1 MTPTVETGL
10 VRKPSWN
17 ATPLWSLPLCEH
29 NGIHSHHHTYYERK
43 TCRGV
48 AYPSGVFPWRCPRSV
63 FFSSKNG
70 QASSAAAVL
79 ASAIVRSEKTHT
91 LACNEF
97 QMLICL
103 QPQVVK
109 AIYDT
114 KSCISQHH
122 CITLA
127 QQRDRMNFPDRIK
140 FGGYVDTYCNNS
152 CWSTQNSWN
161 CCIEG
166 HKTFGTVTNEC
177 QITPRWRTYISKCP
191 HTISY
196 QITSTGPTVL
206 TQQNTFSSCMMLRK
220 HMKKSCTSIRR
231 VSLMVSPQLVFS

>member
-1 MTPTVETGL
+1 MLHRYEAFHFVNIMAYILIIIHTTKENMQRCCLSLRRVSLTVSPQRVFFQQERTSIFGCRCVSERHRA
-10 VRKPSWN
+10 VRKNTHAGLQRIPNADLPS
-17 ATPLWSLPLCEH
+17 T
-29 NGIHSHHHTYYERK
+29 T
-43 TCRGV
+43 
-48 AYPSGVFPWRCPRSV
+48 
-63 FFSSKNG
+63 SSKSYLRHKILHFPTSLHNPG
-70 QASSAAAVL
+70 
-79 ASAIVRSEKTHT
+79 E
-91 LACNEF
+91 
-97 QMLICL
+97 
-103 QPQVVK
+103 
-109 AIYDT
+109 T
-114 KSCISQHH
+114 KRH
-122 CITLA
+122 
-127 QQRDRMNFPDRIK
+127 RMNFPDRIK

-177 QITPRWRTYISKCP
+177 QITPRWRTYISKYP

-231 VSLMVSPQLVFS
+231 VSL

>member
-1 MTPTVETGL
+1 LHNPG
-10 VRKPSWN
+10 
-17 ATPLWSLPLCEH
+17 ATKRH
-29 NGIHSHHHTYYERK
+29 
-43 TCRGV
+43 
-48 AYPSGVFPWRCPRSV
+48 
-63 FFSSKNG
+63 
-70 QASSAAAVL
+70 
-79 ASAIVRSEKTHT
+79 
-91 LACNEF
+91 
-97 QMLICL
+97 
-103 QPQVVK
+103 
-109 AIYDT
+109 
-114 KSCISQHH
+114 
-122 CITLA
+122 
-127 QQRDRMNFPDRIK
+127 RMNFPDRIK

-177 QITPRWRTYISKCP
+177 QITPRWRTYISKYP

-231 VSLMVSPQLVFS
+231 ASL

>member
-43 TCRGV
+43 HAEVLLIPPACFPDGV
-48 AYPSGVFPWRCPRSV
+48 PAAC

-122 CITLA
+122 CITLEK
-127 QQRDRMNFPDRIK
+127 QRDIEWTSLIESNL
-140 FGGYVDTYCNNS
+140 VDMS
-152 CWSTQNSWN
+152 
-161 CCIEG
+161 IHIAIIHVEA
-166 HKTFGTVTNEC
+166 HKTLGTV
-177 QITPRWRTYISKCP
+177 
-191 HTISY
+191 
-196 QITSTGPTVL
+196 VL
-206 TQQNTFSSCMMLRK
+206 KDTKLLELLPMNVR
-220 HMKKSCTSIRR
+220 
-231 VSLMVSPQLVFS
+231 